1 VTVMSRL
8 AGRLGRL
15 PPRTVQRVVVERDL
29 RVPVAPDVELL
40 ADHYRPIGGERLPTL
55 LVRSP
60 YGRRGVWGLVYGQL
74 FAERGFQVLVQSTRG
89 AYGSGGSLEEP
100 MIHEIADG
108 RATVAWL
115 REQPWFSGQLV
126 TLGSSYLAFTGWAVA
141 ADPPPE
147 LKAVVSFVGPEEW
160 RDVAYPGGAFALD
173 TAMSWAAGVVKANEP
188 ANVLLSLLTL
198 VRPGGRRKLQPVF
211 TGLPLSVSYQQAL
224 GRPVKFFQE
233 WLDHP
238 PADPYWDDYDAS
250 KALQALSSSTPVLL
264 VGGWHDLFI
273 AQTINQFLTLRD
285 RGVPVDLTV
294 GPWTHRG
301 LAGDWARLIKDTLPW
316 LRSQLASPDAPGK
329 SSARVYVTGA
339 EEWRQMR
346 AWPPADVVPVR
357 WYLQPGGGLAATST
371 ASGPPDTYRY
381 DPADPTPAV
390 GGATLAPDAG
400 ARDNRALERRAD
412 VLTYTSEALDT
423 DRELAGTGTAELLV
437 SSSCHETD
445 FFVRLCDVHPSGLSI
460 NVCDG
465 IRRVELPTAGG
476 LVRMAVEMSP
486 AAHRFRRGHRLRVQ
500 VSSGAHPRFARGL
513 GTEAPL
519 ATASA
524 MVPASQ
530 QLHHAQSTA
539 SALVLPM
546 SP

>member
-1 VTVMSRL
+1 MTVMSRL
-8 AGRLGRL
+8 VGRLGHL
-15 PPRTVQRVVVERDL
+15 PPRTVRRVVVERDL
-29 RVPVAPDVELL
+29 RVPVAPDIELL
-40 ADHYRPIGGERLPTL
+40 ADHYHPASGERLPTV

-89 AYGSGGSLEEP
+89 AYGSGGSLDEP
-100 MIHEIADG
+100 MVHEIDDG

-126 TLGSSYLAFTGWAVA
+126 TLGSSYIAFTGWAVA
-141 ADPPPE
+141 VDPPPE

-173 TAMSWAAGVVKANEP
+173 TAASWAVGVVKANQP

-198 VRPGGRRKLQPVF
+198 VRPGGRRKLEPVF
-211 TGLPLSVSYQQAL
+211 TGLPLSESYQQAL
-224 GRPVKFFQE
+224 GRPVKFFRE
-233 WLDHP
+233 WLEYP
-238 PADPYWDDYDAS
+238 PEHSYWNDYDAS
-250 KALQALSSSTPVLL
+250 KALQALPSSTPVLL

-273 AQTINQFLTLRD
+273 AQTIKQFTTLRE

-301 LAGDWARLIKDTLPW
+301 LAGDWTRLINDTIPW
-316 LRSQLASPDAPGK
+316 LRRQLASPEAPGE
-329 SSARVYVTGA
+329 SSAKVYVTGA
-339 EEWRQMR
+339 EQWRDMR
-346 AWPPADVVPVR
+346 AWPPADVTPIR
-357 WYLQPGGGLAATST
+357 WYLHPGGGLGTVPP
-371 ASGPPDTYRY
+371 ASGPPDGYRY

-400 ARDNRALERRAD
+400 AKDNQALESRAD
-412 VLTYTSEALDT
+412 VLTYTSEIFDT
-423 DRELAGTGTAELLV
+423 DRELAGAGAAELLV
-437 SSSCHETD
+437 SSSCRHTD

-465 IRRVELPTAGG
+465 IRRVDLPSAGDPVRVSVEL
-476 LVRMAVEMSP
+476 SP
-486 AAHRFRRGHRLRVQ
+486 AAHRFRRGHRLRLQ
-500 VSSGAHPRFARGL
+500 VSSGAHPRFARAL
-513 GTEAPL
+513 GTDEPL
-519 ATASA
+519 ATTSA
-524 MVPASQ
+524 MAAVNQ
-530 QLHHAQSTA
+530 QLHHAESTA
-539 SALVLPM
+539 SVVVLPM

>member
-1 VTVMSRL
+1 MSRL

-115 REQPWFSGQLV
+115 REQPWFSGQLL
-126 TLGSSYLAFTGWAVA
+126 TLG
-141 ADPPPE
+141 
-147 LKAVVSFVGPEEW
+147 
-160 RDVAYPGGAFALD
+160 
-173 TAMSWAAGVVKANEP
+173 
-188 ANVLLSLLTL
+188 
-198 VRPGGRRKLQPVF
+198 RPGGRRKLQPVF

-250 KALQALSSSTPVLL
+250 KALQALPSSTPVLL

-339 EEWRQMR
+339 EEWRQVR
-346 AWPPADVVPVR
+346 TWPPADVVPVR

-400 ARDNRALERRAD
+400 ARDNRALERWAD

-486 AAHRFRRGHRLRVQ
+486 AAHHFRRGHRLRVQ

>member
-1 VTVMSRL
+1 MSRL

-115 REQPWFSGQLV
+115 REQPWFSGQLL
-126 TLGSSYLAFTGWAVA
+126 TLG
-141 ADPPPE
+141 
-147 LKAVVSFVGPEEW
+147 
-160 RDVAYPGGAFALD
+160 
-173 TAMSWAAGVVKANEP
+173 
-188 ANVLLSLLTL
+188 
-198 VRPGGRRKLQPVF
+198 RPGGRRKLQPVF

-316 LRSQLASPDAPGK
+316 LRGQLASPDAPGK

-339 EEWRQMR
+339 EEWRQVR
-346 AWPPADVVPVR
+346 TWPPADVVPVR

-381 DPADPTPAV
+381 DPADPTPGCRYHRTGTTSA
-390 GGATLAPDAG
+390 GGHVRICRHSSAPVTYTLADDFPG
-400 ARDNRALERRAD
+400 A
-412 VLTYTSEALDT
+412 SGEASRL
-423 DRELAGTGTAELLV
+423 RNHGRVSLMSLAQSPASPRCVHGPTVRSTGTPR
-437 SSSCHETD
+437 S
-445 FFVRLCDVHPSGLSI
+445 
-460 NVCDG
+460 
-465 IRRVELPTAGG
+465 RRV
-476 LVRMAVEMSP
+476 RN
-486 AAHRFRRGHRLRVQ
+486 
-500 VSSGAHPRFARGL
+500 
-513 GTEAPL
+513 
-519 ATASA
+519 
-524 MVPASQ
+524 
-530 QLHHAQSTA
+530 
-539 SALVLPM
+539 
-546 SP
+546 